1 MAKKKQ
7 CLMIG
12 CGGMA
17 WNWIF
22 QYYAPFRERMEFAAL
37 VDVNHDALKK
47 AGDELGLPSSARFT
61 KPAEAFAKVDA
72 DFCCIVTPPSSHRE
86 AVELACKRKLDILA
100 EKPIA
105 DTWDACC
112 KIYRAVRKAKVKM
125 LVTQNYRYTP
135 RIVTLKNAIGEL
147 GAVNYVMA
155 RYAADY
161 RVRGS
166 WGSTF
171 RHEIPHTLLVEGGIH
186 HLDQIRN
193 LCDSDLTTIAGWEWH
208 PGHARGNEK
217 KWKGSDSFDGEPCA
231 LFTMRMKSGSLGFYE
246 GNNLATGK
254 TNSWHQEYYRVECE
268 GGAAVLD
275 KDNVV
280 RIEERGENSTLNVRE
295 VPTQKP
301 QWEGHLAMPA
311 QFLDWIDGGP
321 TPPTALEDNL
331 KSNAA
336 MFAAIE
342 ASATGKAV
350 DVEKMTKEAIR
361 K

>member
-1 MAKKKQ
+1 
-7 CLMIG
+7 
-12 CGGMA
+12 MA

-22 QYYAPFRERMEFAAL
+22 SFFAPFQDRMEFAAL
-37 VDVNHDALKK
+37 VDVNKDVLQK
-47 AGDELGLPSSARFT
+47 AGDQLGLPLSGRFT
-61 KPAEAFAKVDA
+61 KIADAFAKVDA
-72 DFCCIVTPPSSHRE
+72 DFCCIVTPPVFHRE
-86 AVELACKRKLDILA
+86 AVELACKRGMDILS

-105 DTWDACC
+105 DTWAACC
-112 KIYRAVRKAKVKM
+112 AIYRAVKRAGVKM
-125 LVTQNYRYTP
+125 LVTQNYRYTT
-135 RIVTLKNAIGEL
+135 RIATLKKAVGEL
-147 GAVNYVMA
+147 GAVNYVVS
-155 RYAADY
+155 RYASDY
-161 RVRGS
+161 RVRNS
-166 WGSTF
+166 WGKF

-193 LCDSDLTTIAGWEWH
+193 LADSDVTSIAGWEWH
-208 PGHARGNEK
+208 PGQTRGCDA

-231 LFTMRMKSGSLGFYE
+231 LFTMRMKNGSFGFYE

-254 TNSWHQEYYRVECE
+254 QNTWHQEYYRVECE

-275 KDNVV
+275 KDHIV
-280 RIEERGENSTLNVRE
+280 RIEERGDAGTLNVRE
-295 VPTQKP
+295 FPTVKP

-311 QFLDWIDGGP
+311 QFLDWLDGGP
-321 TPPTALEDNL
+321 TPPTALEDNI

-350 DVEKMTKEAIR
+350 NVEAMVKRATATKAA